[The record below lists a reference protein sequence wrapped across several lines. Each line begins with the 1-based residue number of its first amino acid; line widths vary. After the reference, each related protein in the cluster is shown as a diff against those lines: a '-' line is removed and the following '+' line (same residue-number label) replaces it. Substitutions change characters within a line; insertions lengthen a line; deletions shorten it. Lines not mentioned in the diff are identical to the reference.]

1 MDKITPV
8 EIKSL
13 FALARL
19 PFDEKRVVSALKDM
33 EEILGYVGILSR
45 ADASSI
51 AEVHGGTDF
60 LNALRA
66 DECVP
71 ADAKVRDGVV
81 RSFPRNEADLNRVP
95 PILGK

>member
-1 MDKITPV
+1 MAGITPQEV
-8 EIKSL
+8 KNL

-19 PFDEKRVVSALKDM
+19 PYDEKRAASTLKDP

-45 ADASSI
+45 ADVSSV
-51 AEVHGGTDF
+51 AEVLGGTDF
-60 LNALRA
+60 LNAFRA

-71 ADAKVRDGVV
+71 ADAEVRDAVAE
-81 RSFPRNEADLNRVP
+81 SFPRNEADLNRVP